1 MSYRLGMDININSLL
16 KPRRD
21 AGIRSR
27 DIIVPQS
34 FLLVDAEQALAGM
47 GGLFFRAIVRAECSG
62 RLHDIIVR
70 QGVWRSEQ
78 DGEVAGEGRT
88 MRLAGRRFGTW
99 AYSPKGTK
107 FNEGAGVG
115 YRSWLYQNLL
125 VLVVKDGVCLTNE
138 GVKVVTEALRKQQ
151 G

>member
-1 MSYRLGMDININSLL
+1 MSYPLGMDININSLL
-16 KPRRD
+16 KPSRD
-21 AGIRSR
+21 AGIRSG

-34 FLLVDAEQALAGM
+34 FLLIEPEQALAGLR
-47 GGLFFRAIVRAECSG
+47 GLFFRAIVRAECSG

-70 QGVWRSEQ
+70 QGVWRSGQ
-78 DGEVAGEGRT
+78 DGEVAGDGRP
-88 MRLAGRRFGTW
+88 MRVEGRRFGTW

-107 FNEGAGVG
+107 LNEGAGVG

-138 GVKVVTEALRKQQ
+138 GVRVVTEALRKK